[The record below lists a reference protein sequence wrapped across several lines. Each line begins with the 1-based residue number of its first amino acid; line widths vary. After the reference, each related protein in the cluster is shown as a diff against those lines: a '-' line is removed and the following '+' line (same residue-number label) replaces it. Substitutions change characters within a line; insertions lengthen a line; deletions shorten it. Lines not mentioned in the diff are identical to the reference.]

1 MALLPS
7 NQACRQADRQTDGN
21 DRKTKKGQ
29 TSIQNAN
36 NAIMEE
42 RKKER
47 KMYIRLREGLL
58 LLTAY
63 LLTCQLLRKKV

>member
-7 NQACRQADRQTDGN
+7 NQACRQADRQTDRN

-47 KMYIRLREGLL
+47 KKDVHI
-58 LLTAY
+58 
-63 LLTCQLLRKKV
+63 

>member
-47 KMYIRLREGLL
+47 K
-58 LLTAY
+58 
-63 LLTCQLLRKKV
+63 KDVH